1 MYKVAA
7 YNKKKNGMSETENFP
22 YRVRLGLQH
31 VFNPEIP
38 SSRNYKIFIYIIIL
52 FFIYIF

>member
-31 VFNPEIP
+31 VFNLQPK
-38 SSRNYKIFIYIIIL
+38 RVGGWFYF
-52 FFIYIF
+52 